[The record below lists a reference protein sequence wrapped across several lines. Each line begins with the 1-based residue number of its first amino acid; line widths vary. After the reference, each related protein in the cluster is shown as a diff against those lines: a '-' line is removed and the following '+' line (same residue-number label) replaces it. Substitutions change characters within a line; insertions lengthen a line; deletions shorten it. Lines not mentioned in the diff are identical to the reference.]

1 MKIIVNFFTQDG
13 RVTFNEAS
21 DASLCN
27 VLAAPLG
34 TKCNWVAEVLH
45 TDAHAN
51 VRTDYD
57 GQEDFVRRELVKI
70 VLNTFNKFD
79 TSNDNYL
86 FMDEFFLFGDALFTA
101 ELFFRRATR

>member
-1 MKIIVNFFTQDG
+1 M
-13 RVTFNEAS
+13 
-21 DASLCN
+21 
-27 VLAAPLG
+27 
-34 TKCNWVAEVLH
+34 H

-51 VRTDYD
+51 VRGDYA